1 MSNDVSLTIEL
12 FPGGDEE
19 QFEVQSPR
27 EIYFILRDIEKN
39 ATRAALYYDKR
50 KEFILT
56 SVIDVDE
63 DGIWLDA
70 SQNHQENQQIAN
82 SEGCVFV
89 SSHHQA
95 KVQFEIARVELTTLD
110 NLEAFYLPLPE
121 SLLRIQRRDF
131 FRLFLPAGALKC
143 IMTLAGDPPRRREL
157 SVRDISRGGIALYCD
172 ENDPDLQP
180 GKIIPGCRIRLDEDT
195 ELHVGLQVRYLSVT
209 RLQSGG
215 GRGCAGCGFTDLD
228 GKMGILLQRYIT
240 QQQKAN
246 LL

>member
-39 ATRAALYYDKR
+39 SARAALYYDKR
-50 KEFILT
+50 RQFILT
-56 SVIDVDE
+56 SVIGVDE
-63 DGIWLDA
+63 EGVWLDA
-70 SQNHQENQQIAN
+70 SQNHDENVQVAK
-82 SEGCVFV
+82 SERCIFV

-95 KVQFEIARVELTTLD
+95 KVQFEVDQLELTQLD
-110 NLEAFYLPLPE
+110 NLEAFYLPLPDY
-121 SLLRIQRRDF
+121 LLRIQRRDY

-143 IMTLAGDPPRRREL
+143 IVPLGGDPPRQREL
-157 SVRDISRGGIALYCD
+157 SVRDISRGGIALYCE

-180 GKIIPGCRIRLDEDT
+180 GKIIPGCRIRLDEDH
-195 ELHVGLQVRYLSVT
+195 ELTVGIQVRYISVT